1 MKQCPVCGLTVED
14 REPFCPRCSA
24 DLTHV
29 PPLPPQAQPLAPAP
43 PPYYAPR
50 PQPARRPFTWADVAT
65 FLGFCASIVG
75 YFGASVFFP
84 GHFCLCPGLKGNGS
98 GLAVAGIVIATPGAA
113 AEADGR
119 PAPGGVPSPGGSP
132 AACGKSV
139 AGRDT
144 LAFCLW
150 QSQWRLFCGN
160 SEKGNSPGPPI

>member
-75 YFGASVFFP
+75 YFGASLLFFP
-84 GHFCLCPGLKGNGS
+84 LGILASALGFKGDRAR
-98 GLAVAGIVIATPGAA
+98 GLAVAGIVIATLGLLLKLMVVLRQ
-113 AEADGR
+113 AEFL
-119 PAPGGVPSPGGSP
+119 PQWFTSGV
-132 AACGKSV
+132 
-139 AGRDT
+139 
-144 LAFCLW
+144 W
-150 QSQWRLFCGN
+150 
-160 SEKGNSPGPPI
+160 

>member
-24 DLTHV
+24 DLSHV

-75 YFGASVFFP
+75 YFGASVLFFP
-84 GHFCLCPGLKGNGS
+84 LAILASALGFKGERAR
-98 GLAVAGIVIATPGAA
+98 GLAVAGIVIATLGLLLKLMFILRQ
-113 AEADGR
+113 AEFL
-119 PAPGGVPSPGGSP
+119 PQWFTSGV
-132 AACGKSV
+132 
-139 AGRDT
+139 
-144 LAFCLW
+144 W
-150 QSQWRLFCGN
+150 
-160 SEKGNSPGPPI
+160 

>member
-75 YFGASVFFP
+75 YFGASVLFFP
-84 GHFCLCPGLKGNGS
+84 LAILASALGFKGDRAR
-98 GLAVAGIVIATPGAA
+98 GLAVAGIVIATLGLLLKLMVVLRQ
-113 AEADGR
+113 AEFL
-119 PAPGGVPSPGGSP
+119 PQWFTSGV
-132 AACGKSV
+132 
-139 AGRDT
+139 
-144 LAFCLW
+144 W
-150 QSQWRLFCGN
+150 
-160 SEKGNSPGPPI
+160 

>member
-1 MKQCPVCGLTVED
+1 MKKCPVCGLNVED

-75 YFGASVFFP
+75 YFGASVLFFP
-84 GHFCLCPGLKGNGS
+84 LAILASVLGFKGDRAR
-98 GLAVAGIVIATPGAA
+98 GLAVAGIVIATLGLLLKLMVVLRQAEFLPGWFTS
-113 AEADGR
+113 
-119 PAPGGVPSPGGSP
+119 GV
-132 AACGKSV
+132 
-139 AGRDT
+139 
-144 LAFCLW
+144 W
-150 QSQWRLFCGN
+150 
-160 SEKGNSPGPPI
+160 

>member
-75 YFGASVFFP
+75 YFGASVLFFP
-84 GHFCLCPGLKGNGS
+84 LAILASVLGFKGDRAR
-98 GLAVAGIVIATPGAA
+98 GLAVAGIVIATLGLLLKLMFILRQ
-113 AEADGR
+113 AEFL
-119 PAPGGVPSPGGSP
+119 PQWFTSGV
-132 AACGKSV
+132 
-139 AGRDT
+139 
-144 LAFCLW
+144 W
-150 QSQWRLFCGN
+150 
-160 SEKGNSPGPPI
+160 

>member
-75 YFGASVFFP
+75 YFGASVLFFP
-84 GHFCLCPGLKGNGS
+84 LGILASVLGFKGERAR
-98 GLAVAGIVIATPGAA
+98 GLAVAGIVIATLGLLLKLMVVLRQ
-113 AEADGR
+113 AEFL
-119 PAPGGVPSPGGSP
+119 PQWFTSGV
-132 AACGKSV
+132 
-139 AGRDT
+139 
-144 LAFCLW
+144 W
-150 QSQWRLFCGN
+150 
-160 SEKGNSPGPPI
+160 

>member
-65 FLGFCASIVG
+65 FLGFCSSIVG
-75 YFGASVFFP
+75 YFGASVLFFP
-84 GHFCLCPGLKGNGS
+84 LAILASVLGFKGERAR
-98 GLAVAGIVIATPGAA
+98 GLAVAGIVIATLGLLLKLMVVLRQAEFLPGWFTS
-113 AEADGR
+113 
-119 PAPGGVPSPGGSP
+119 GV
-132 AACGKSV
+132 
-139 AGRDT
+139 
-144 LAFCLW
+144 W
-150 QSQWRLFCGN
+150 
-160 SEKGNSPGPPI
+160 

>member
-65 FLGFCASIVG
+65 FLGFCSSIVG
-75 YFGASVFFP
+75 YFGASLLFFP
-84 GHFCLCPGLKGNGS
+84 LGILASVLGFKGDRAR
-98 GLAVAGIVIATPGAA
+98 GLAVAGIVIATLGLLLKLMFILRQ
-113 AEADGR
+113 AEFL
-119 PAPGGVPSPGGSP
+119 PQWFTSGV
-132 AACGKSV
+132 
-139 AGRDT
+139 
-144 LAFCLW
+144 W
-150 QSQWRLFCGN
+150 
-160 SEKGNSPGPPI
+160 

>member
-1 MKQCPVCGLTVED
+1 MKKCPVCGLNVED

-75 YFGASVFFP
+75 YFGASVLFFP
-84 GHFCLCPGLKGNGS
+84 LAILASVLGFKGDRAR
-98 GLAVAGIVIATPGAA
+98 GLAVAGIVIATLGLLLKLMFILRQ
-113 AEADGR
+113 AEFL
-119 PAPGGVPSPGGSP
+119 PQWFTSGV
-132 AACGKSV
+132 
-139 AGRDT
+139 
-144 LAFCLW
+144 W
-150 QSQWRLFCGN
+150 
-160 SEKGNSPGPPI
+160 

>member
-75 YFGASVFFP
+75 YFGASVLFFP
-84 GHFCLCPGLKGNGS
+84 LAILASVLGFKGDRVR
-98 GLAVAGIVIATPGAA
+98 GLAVAGIVIATLGLLLKLMVVLRQAEFLPGWFTS
-113 AEADGR
+113 
-119 PAPGGVPSPGGSP
+119 GV
-132 AACGKSV
+132 
-139 AGRDT
+139 
-144 LAFCLW
+144 W
-150 QSQWRLFCGN
+150 
-160 SEKGNSPGPPI
+160 

>member
-14 REPFCPRCSA
+14 REAFCPRCSA

-75 YFGASVFFP
+75 YFGASVLFFP
-84 GHFCLCPGLKGNGS
+84 LAILASVLGFKGDRAR
-98 GLAVAGIVIATPGAA
+98 GLAVAGIVIATLGLLLKLMVVLRQAEFLPGWFTS
-113 AEADGR
+113 
-119 PAPGGVPSPGGSP
+119 GV
-132 AACGKSV
+132 
-139 AGRDT
+139 
-144 LAFCLW
+144 W
-150 QSQWRLFCGN
+150 
-160 SEKGNSPGPPI
+160 

>member
-1 MKQCPVCGLTVED
+1 MED

-75 YFGASVFFP
+75 YFGASVLFFP
-84 GHFCLCPGLKGNGS
+84 LAILASVLGFKGDRAR
-98 GLAVAGIVIATPGAA
+98 GLAVAGIVIATLGLLLKLMFILRQ
-113 AEADGR
+113 AEFL
-119 PAPGGVPSPGGSP
+119 PQWFTSGV
-132 AACGKSV
+132 
-139 AGRDT
+139 
-144 LAFCLW
+144 W
-150 QSQWRLFCGN
+150 
-160 SEKGNSPGPPI
+160 

>member
-1 MKQCPVCGLTVED
+1 MKKCPVCGLNVED

-75 YFGASVFFP
+75 YFGASVLFFP
-84 GHFCLCPGLKGNGS
+84 LAILASALGFKGERVR
-98 GLAVAGIVIATPGAA
+98 GLAVAGIVIATLGLLLKLMVVLRQ
-113 AEADGR
+113 AEFL
-119 PAPGGVPSPGGSP
+119 PQWFTSGV
-132 AACGKSV
+132 
-139 AGRDT
+139 
-144 LAFCLW
+144 W
-150 QSQWRLFCGN
+150 
-160 SEKGNSPGPPI
+160 

>member
-75 YFGASVFFP
+75 YFGASVLFFP
-84 GHFCLCPGLKGNGS
+84 LAILASVRGFKGDRAR
-98 GLAVAGIVIATPGAA
+98 GLAVAGIVIATLGLLLKLMVVLRQ
-113 AEADGR
+113 AEFL
-119 PAPGGVPSPGGSP
+119 PQWFTSGV
-132 AACGKSV
+132 
-139 AGRDT
+139 
-144 LAFCLW
+144 W
-150 QSQWRLFCGN
+150 
-160 SEKGNSPGPPI
+160 

>member
-75 YFGASVFFP
+75 YFGASVLFFP
-84 GHFCLCPGLKGNGS
+84 LAILASVLGFKGDRAR
-98 GLAVAGIVIATPGAA
+98 GLAVAGIVIATLGLLLKLMVVLRQ
-113 AEADGR
+113 AEFL
-119 PAPGGVPSPGGSP
+119 PEWFTSGV
-132 AACGKSV
+132 
-139 AGRDT
+139 
-144 LAFCLW
+144 W
-150 QSQWRLFCGN
+150 
-160 SEKGNSPGPPI
+160 

>member
-75 YFGASVFFP
+75 YFGASVLFFP
-84 GHFCLCPGLKGNGS
+84 LAILASALGFKGERAR
-98 GLAVAGIVIATPGAA
+98 GLAVAGIVIATLGLLLKLMVVLRQ
-113 AEADGR
+113 AEFL
-119 PAPGGVPSPGGSP
+119 PEWFTSGV
-132 AACGKSV
+132 
-139 AGRDT
+139 
-144 LAFCLW
+144 W
-150 QSQWRLFCGN
+150 
-160 SEKGNSPGPPI
+160 

>member
-24 DLTHV
+24 DLTDV

-75 YFGASVFFP
+75 YFGASVLFFP
-84 GHFCLCPGLKGNGS
+84 LAILASVLGFKGDRAR
-98 GLAVAGIVIATPGAA
+98 GLAVAGIVIATLGLLLKLMVVLRQ
-113 AEADGR
+113 AEFL
-119 PAPGGVPSPGGSP
+119 PQWFTSGV
-132 AACGKSV
+132 
-139 AGRDT
+139 
-144 LAFCLW
+144 W
-150 QSQWRLFCGN
+150 
-160 SEKGNSPGPPI
+160 

>member
-75 YFGASVFFP
+75 YFGASLLFFP
-84 GHFCLCPGLKGNGS
+84 LGILASVLGFKGDRAR
-98 GLAVAGIVIATPGAA
+98 GLAVAGIVIATLGLLLKLMVVLRQ
-113 AEADGR
+113 AEFL
-119 PAPGGVPSPGGSP
+119 PQWFTSGV
-132 AACGKSV
+132 
-139 AGRDT
+139 
-144 LAFCLW
+144 W
-150 QSQWRLFCGN
+150 
-160 SEKGNSPGPPI
+160 

>member
-1 MKQCPVCGLTVED
+1 MKKCPVCGLNVED

-75 YFGASVFFP
+75 YFGASVLFFP
-84 GHFCLCPGLKGNGS
+84 LAILASVLGFKGDRAR
-98 GLAVAGIVIATPGAA
+98 GLAVAGIVIATLGLLLKLMVVLRQ
-113 AEADGR
+113 AEFV
-119 PAPGGVPSPGGSP
+119 PQWFTSGV
-132 AACGKSV
+132 
-139 AGRDT
+139 
-144 LAFCLW
+144 W
-150 QSQWRLFCGN
+150 
-160 SEKGNSPGPPI
+160 

>member
-43 PPYYAPR
+43 PPYNAPR

-75 YFGASVFFP
+75 YFGASVLFFP
-84 GHFCLCPGLKGNGS
+84 LAILASVLGFKGDRAR
-98 GLAVAGIVIATPGAA
+98 GLAVAGIVIATLGLLLKLMFILRQ
-113 AEADGR
+113 AEFL
-119 PAPGGVPSPGGSP
+119 PQWFTSGV
-132 AACGKSV
+132 
-139 AGRDT
+139 
-144 LAFCLW
+144 W
-150 QSQWRLFCGN
+150 
-160 SEKGNSPGPPI
+160 

>member
-75 YFGASVFFP
+75 YFGASVLFFP
-84 GHFCLCPGLKGNGS
+84 LAILASVLGFKGERAR
-98 GLAVAGIVIATPGAA
+98 GLAVAGIVIATLGLLLKLMVVLRQ
-113 AEADGR
+113 AEFLPEWFTSGI
-119 PAPGGVPSPGGSP
+119 
-132 AACGKSV
+132 
-139 AGRDT
+139 
-144 LAFCLW
+144 W
-150 QSQWRLFCGN
+150 
-160 SEKGNSPGPPI
+160 

>member
-75 YFGASVFFP
+75 YFGASVLFFP
-84 GHFCLCPGLKGNGS
+84 LAILASALGFKGERAR
-98 GLAVAGIVIATPGAA
+98 GLAVAGIVIATLGLLLKLMVVLRQ
-113 AEADGR
+113 AEFLPEWFTSGI
-119 PAPGGVPSPGGSP
+119 
-132 AACGKSV
+132 
-139 AGRDT
+139 
-144 LAFCLW
+144 W
-150 QSQWRLFCGN
+150 
-160 SEKGNSPGPPI
+160 